1 MPTELIWLPILPGL
15 VYVVGLTAFVVGDA
29 MNRRR
34 SHRLARVDVGESGM
48 APAPVDAPRTSVIVP
63 ARNEAAGISACLESI
78 LACDWPRGSLEVV
91 VVDDHS
97 TDGTADVVRSVQ
109 ARHPDV
115 DILLVEMAL
124 VADAAVPRGH
134 KKRAVA
140 EAIARSTGDIL
151 LVTDADTSVPPDW
164 IRLMVAHLGP
174 GVGCVAGPIA
184 YTNGGWLGP
193 VVALEYAGLQGIAS
207 GAIGLG
213 RPILSFGASSGY
225 RRDALRDVGGFD
237 GLYGVSSGDDAL
249 LMQRMAYE
257 SAWRVAWCAHP
268 GAIVRTAPPATA
280 QAFWQ
285 QRRRWITGTVHYAPS
300 ALAYSL
306 AIYLFILSLPVY
318 AVGGLF
324 WPVLWAPLGVGMGLK
339 VLGEGLMLFRA
350 AGFFG
355 IRRSWPLFLPAQPL
369 QIAYIIGVVLSGLT
383 RPIHW
388 KDRALDR

>member
-1 MPTELIWLPILPGL
+1 LPVLSGL
-15 VYVVGLTAFVVGDA
+15 VYVVGLMAFVVGDA

-34 SHRLARVDVGESGM
+34 SLRMAANPLA
-48 APAPVDAPRTSVIVP
+48 PIDAPRTSVIVP

-78 LACDWPRGSLEVV
+78 LACNWPRGSLELV

-97 TDGTADVVRSVQ
+97 TDGTADVVRDVQ
-109 ARHPDV
+109 AQHPDA
-115 DILLVEMAL
+115 DIRIIEMAHT
-124 VADAAVPRGH
+124 VDAAVPRGH

-140 EAIARSTGDIL
+140 EAMNASTGEIL
-151 LVTDADTSVPPDW
+151 LVTDADASVPPDW
-164 IRLMVAHLGP
+164 IRLMVAHLEP

-184 YTNGGWLGP
+184 YHPAAGRGESGTAFTRWLGP

-213 RPILSFGASSGY
+213 RPMVSFGASSGY
-225 RRDALRDVGGFD
+225 RREAIRDVGGFD

-268 GAIVRTAPPATA
+268 GAIVRTAPAATVR
-280 QAFWQ
+280 AFWQ
-285 QRRRWITGTVHYAPS
+285 QRRRWITGTVHYAPT
-300 ALAYSL
+300 ALFYSL
-306 AIYLFILSLPVY
+306 AIYLFLLSLPMY
-318 AVGGLF
+318 AVGALF

-339 VLGEGLMLFRA
+339 VLGEGVMLFRA

-355 IRRSWPLFLPAQPL
+355 IRRWWPLFLPAQPL
-369 QIAYIIGVVLSGLT
+369 QIAYIIGVVISGLT